1 MVINNW
7 NKNNYKMTE
16 QSSDS
21 LSESLNDQC
30 NIEEING
37 ELELSFYANSDFN
50 ATSSDQVSNIC

>member
-16 QSSDS
+16 QFSDS

-30 NIEEING
+30 NIEEINE
-37 ELELSFYANSDFN
+37 ELKLSFYANSDFS